1 MIEPIMYIGI
11 GFLFAGLLVIGVIPL
26 VHARA
31 VRLTRKRLEA
41 MTPMSLAE
49 IQAEKDQL
57 RAEFAMTTRR
67 LEMSVDELK
76 IKSNNQL
83 AEIGKKSEA
92 IGRLRLELNEKTE
105 TMFALEARERQLI
118 EEIANVR
125 TELAARTEALA
136 AIEQSF
142 AGAQTQ
148 MGEITGRLDDST
160 RAADGQRVE
169 LVALRAQVEALHAQ
183 VEAYEIEA
191 RDLNARLT
199 AKSSEAEASNRVL
212 GEERTRTEVLGSRVN
227 ELERHLLAQTTE
239 AEILERRVQELN
251 MRADE
256 QGRLLGER
264 DYAAAQLRSESEAA
278 ARKEADIRHEF
289 AEAENISR
297 AAMERLRA
305 EKIMVES
312 QLKRG
317 EEERAKLVR
326 DIESIRREAETASAA
341 ERMENTVMRDRIAE
355 LAAEMARITSL
366 IEGPGNPIETILAE
380 SARAGGNGAGNG
392 ASAGSTSGDG
402 KGSLTDRIRALQTR
416 PRVAS
421 ASQAS
426 VPQGS
431 YEAPHEGPHKE
442 PQLAAK
448 V

>member
-67 LEMSVDELK
+67 LEMGVEQLK
-76 IKSNNQL
+76 TKSNNQL
-83 AEIGKKSEA
+83 AELGKKSEA

-105 TMFALEARERQLI
+105 TMFALEAREKQLI
-118 EEIANVR
+118 EEVASAR
-125 TELAARTEALA
+125 AELATRSDTLA
-136 AIEQSF
+136 ATEQWLS
-142 AGAQTQ
+142 GARTQ
-148 MGEITGRLDDST
+148 MGEITGRLDDSS
-160 RAADGQRVE
+160 RAADSQRVE
-169 LVALRAQVEALHAQ
+169 LVALRAQVEALHGQ
-183 VEAYEIEA
+183 IEAYEMEA
-191 RDLNARLT
+191 KDLNARLA
-199 AKSSEAEASNRVL
+199 AKSTEAEASSRVL
-212 GEERTRTEVLGSRVN
+212 AEERTRTEVLGNRVN

-264 DYAAAQLRSESEAA
+264 DYAASKLRSETEAA
-278 ARKEADIRHEF
+278 ARKEADMRAEF
-289 AEAENISR
+289 AEAENIGK
-297 AAMERLRA
+297 AATERLRA
-305 EKIMVES
+305 EKIMLES

-317 EEERAKLVR
+317 EEERAKLLR
-326 DIESIRREAETASAA
+326 DIDGIRREAETASAT
-341 ERMENTVMRDRIAE
+341 ERTENAVMRERIAE

-380 SARAGGNGAGNG
+380 SARVGSNGAGNG
-392 ASAGSTSGDG
+392 AGAASGSGD
-402 KGSLTDRIRALQTR
+402 GSLTDRIRALQTR
-416 PRVAS
+416 PRVA
-421 ASQAS
+421 
-426 VPQGS
+426 
-431 YEAPHEGPHKE
+431 
-442 PQLAAK
+442 AAGQ

>member
-31 VRLTRKRLEA
+31 VRLTRKRIEA

-67 LEMSVDELK
+67 LEMSVEQMK
-76 IKSNNQL
+76 TKSNNQL
-83 AEIGKKSEA
+83 AELGKKSEA

-118 EEIANVR
+118 EEVANTR
-125 TELAARTEALA
+125 AELATRTDTLAATEQSLAGARTR
-136 AIEQSF
+136 
-142 AGAQTQ
+142 
-148 MGEITGRLDDST
+148 MGEVTGRLDDSS
-160 RAADGQRVE
+160 RAADSQRVE
-169 LVALRAQVEALHAQ
+169 LVALRAQVEALHGQ
-183 VEAYEIEA
+183 IEAYEREA
-191 RDLNARLT
+191 KDLNAKLT
-199 AKSSEAEASNRVL
+199 AKSGEAEGSSRVIA
-212 GEERTRTEVLGSRVN
+212 EERTRTEVLGNRVN

-251 MRADE
+251 MRGDE

-264 DYAAAQLRSESEAA
+264 DYAASQLRSETEAA
-278 ARKEADIRHEF
+278 ARKEADMRAAL
-289 AEAENISR
+289 AEAENISK
-297 AAMERLRA
+297 AATERLRA
-305 EKIMVES
+305 EKILLES

-317 EEERAKLVR
+317 EEERAKLLR
-326 DIESIRREAETASAA
+326 DIDGIRREAETAAA
-341 ERMENTVMRDRIAE
+341 TERAENSVMRERITE

-380 SARAGGNGAGNG
+380 SARAPGNGAGNG
-392 ASAGSTSGDG
+392 ASAGASTGDN
-402 KGSLTDRIRALQTR
+402 GSLTDRIRALQTK
-416 PRVAS
+416 PRVA
-421 ASQAS
+421 
-426 VPQGS
+426 
-431 YEAPHEGPHKE
+431 
-442 PQLAAK
+442 AAGQ

>member
-67 LEMSVDELK
+67 LEMSVEQMK
-76 IKSNNQL
+76 TKSNNQL
-83 AEIGKKSEA
+83 AELGKKSEA

-105 TMFALEARERQLI
+105 TMFALEAREKQLI
-118 EEIANVR
+118 EELADAR
-125 TELAARTEALA
+125 AELATRVDALA
-136 AIEQSF
+136 ATEQSL
-142 AGAQTQ
+142 AGTRTR
-148 MGEITGRLDDST
+148 MGEITGRLDDSS

-169 LVALRAQVEALHAQ
+169 LVALRAQVEALHAKIA
-183 VEAYEIEA
+183 AYEMEA
-191 RDLNARLT
+191 EDLNARLA
-199 AKSSEAEASNRVL
+199 AKSGEAEGSSRVL
-212 GEERTRTEVLGSRVN
+212 AEERTRTEVLGNRVN

-256 QGRLLGER
+256 QGRLMGER
-264 DYAAAQLRSESEAA
+264 DYAASQLRTDAEAA
-278 ARKEADIRHEF
+278 ARNEADMRAEF
-289 AEAENISR
+289 AEAENINK
-297 AAMERLRA
+297 AATERLRA
-305 EKIMVES
+305 EKIMLES

-317 EEERAKLVR
+317 EEERAKLLR
-326 DIESIRREAETASAA
+326 DIDGIRRETETASATERA
-341 ERMENTVMRDRIAE
+341 ENSVMRERITE

-380 SARAGGNGAGNG
+380 SARAPGNGAGNG
-392 ASAGSTSGDG
+392 TSAGDN
-402 KGSLTDRIRALQTR
+402 GSLTDRIRALQTR
-416 PRVAS
+416 PRVA
-421 ASQAS
+421 
-426 VPQGS
+426 
-431 YEAPHEGPHKE
+431 
-442 PQLAAK
+442 AAGQ

>member
-31 VRLTRKRLEA
+31 VRLTRKRIEA

-67 LEMSVDELK
+67 LEMGVEQMK
-76 IKSNNQL
+76 TKSNNQL
-83 AEIGKKSEA
+83 AELGKKSEA

-105 TMFALEARERQLI
+105 TMFALEAREKQLI
-118 EEIANVR
+118 EEVASAR
-125 TELAARTEALA
+125 AELATRTEALA
-136 AIEQSF
+136 ATEQWL
-142 AGAQTQ
+142 AGARTQ
-148 MGEITGRLDDST
+148 MGEVTGRLDDSS
-160 RAADGQRVE
+160 RAADSQRVE
-169 LVALRAQVEALHAQ
+169 VVALRAQVEALHGQ
-183 VEAYEIEA
+183 IEAYEMEA
-191 RDLNARLT
+191 KDLNARLA
-199 AKSSEAEASNRVL
+199 AKSAEAEASSRVL
-212 GEERTRTEVLGSRVN
+212 AEERTRTEVLGNRVN

-264 DYAAAQLRSESEAA
+264 DYVAAQLRSETQAA
-278 ARKEADIRHEF
+278 ARKEADMRAEF
-289 AEAENISR
+289 TEAENISK
-297 AAMERLRA
+297 AGTERLRA
-305 EKIMVES
+305 EKIMLES

-317 EEERAKLVR
+317 EEERAKLLR
-326 DIESIRREAETASAA
+326 DIDGIRREAETASAT
-341 ERMENTVMRDRIAE
+341 ERMENAVMRDRIAD

-380 SARAGGNGAGNG
+380 SARAGSNGAGNG
-392 ASAGSTSGDG
+392 ASAGGDSGN
-402 KGSLTDRIRALQTR
+402 GSLTDRIRALQTR
-416 PRVAS
+416 PRVA
-421 ASQAS
+421 
-426 VPQGS
+426 
-431 YEAPHEGPHKE
+431 
-442 PQLAAK
+442 AAGQ

>member
-1 MIEPIMYIGI
+1 MIEPIMYVGI

-67 LEMSVDELK
+67 LEMSVEQMK
-76 IKSNNQL
+76 TKSNNQL
-83 AEIGKKSEA
+83 AELGKKSDA

-105 TMFALEARERQLI
+105 TMFALEAREKQLI
-118 EEIANVR
+118 EEVASAR
-125 TELAARTEALA
+125 AELATRTEALA
-136 AIEQSF
+136 ATEQWLT
-142 AGAQTQ
+142 GTRTQ
-148 MGEITGRLDDST
+148 MGEITGRLDDSS
-160 RAADGQRVE
+160 RAADSQRVE
-169 LVALRAQVEALHAQ
+169 VVALRAQVEALHGQ
-183 VEAYEIEA
+183 IEAYEMEA
-191 RDLNARLT
+191 KDLNARLA
-199 AKSSEAEASNRVL
+199 AKSADAESSSRVL
-212 GEERTRTEVLGSRVN
+212 AEERTRTEVLGNRVN

-264 DYAAAQLRSESEAA
+264 DYAAARLRSETEAA
-278 ARKEADIRHEF
+278 AKNEADMRAEF
-289 AEAENISR
+289 TEAENINK
-297 AAMERLRA
+297 AATERLRA
-305 EKIMVES
+305 EKILLES

-317 EEERAKLVR
+317 EDERAKLLR
-326 DIESIRREAETASAA
+326 DIDGIRREAETASAT
-341 ERMENTVMRDRIAE
+341 ERMENAVMRDRIAD

-380 SARAGGNGAGNG
+380 STRGTSGNGAGNG
-392 ASAGSTSGDG
+392 ASAGTNAGDN
-402 KGSLTDRIRALQTR
+402 GSLTDRIRALQTR
-416 PRVAS
+416 PRVA
-421 ASQAS
+421 
-426 VPQGS
+426 
-431 YEAPHEGPHKE
+431 
-442 PQLAAK
+442 AAGQ

>member
-67 LEMSVDELK
+67 LEMGVEQLK
-76 IKSNNQL
+76 TKSNNQL
-83 AEIGKKSEA
+83 AELGKKSEA

-105 TMFALEARERQLI
+105 TMFALEAREKELI
-118 EEIANVR
+118 EEVASAR
-125 TELAARTEALA
+125 AELATRTEALA
-136 AIEQSF
+136 ATEQWLS
-142 AGAQTQ
+142 GARTQ
-148 MGEITGRLDDST
+148 MGEITGRLDDSS

-169 LVALRAQVEALHAQ
+169 LVALRAQVEALHGQ
-183 VEAYEIEA
+183 IEAYEMEA
-191 RDLNARLT
+191 KDLNARLA
-199 AKSSEAEASNRVL
+199 AKSTEAEASSRVL
-212 GEERTRTEVLGSRVN
+212 AEERTRTEVLGNRVN

-264 DYAAAQLRSESEAA
+264 DYAASQLRSETEAA
-278 ARKEADIRHEF
+278 ARKEADMRAEF
-289 AEAENISR
+289 TEMENIGK
-297 AAMERLRA
+297 AATERLRA
-305 EKIMVES
+305 EKIMLES

-317 EEERAKLVR
+317 EEERAKLLR
-326 DIESIRREAETASAA
+326 DIDGIRREAETASAT
-341 ERMENTVMRDRIAE
+341 ERTENAVMRERIAE

-380 SARAGGNGAGNG
+380 SARAGSNGAGNG
-392 ASAGSTSGDG
+392 AGAASAGSGSGD
-402 KGSLTDRIRALQTR
+402 GSLTDRIRALQTR
-416 PRVAS
+416 PRVA
-421 ASQAS
+421 AAGQA
-426 VPQGS
+426 
-431 YEAPHEGPHKE
+431 
-442 PQLAAK
+442 
-448 V
+448 

>member
-41 MTPMSLAE
+41 ATPMSLAE

-67 LEMSVDELK
+67 LEMSVEQMK
-76 IKSNNQL
+76 TKSNNQL

-105 TMFALEARERQLI
+105 TMFALEAREKQLV
-118 EEIANVR
+118 EEVANTR

-136 AIEQSF
+136 AVEQ
-142 AGAQTQ
+142 ALANVTTQ
-148 MGEITGRLDDST
+148 MGEVPGRLDDSS
-160 RAADGQRVE
+160 RASDGQRVE
-169 LVALRAQVEALHAQ
+169 LVALRAQVEALHGQ
-183 VEAYEIEA
+183 IEAHEIEA
-191 RDLNARLT
+191 KDINTRHAAR
-199 AKSSEAEASNRVL
+199 SAEADASSRAL
-212 GEERTRTEVLGSRVN
+212 AEERTRTEVLGSRVS

-256 QGRLLGER
+256 QGRLMGER

-278 ARKEADIRHEF
+278 AKKEASARAEF
-289 AEAENISR
+289 AEAENR
-297 AAMERLRA
+297 ANAAIGSLIADKSLLEAQIKRA
-305 EKIMVES
+305 
-312 QLKRG
+312 
-317 EEERAKLVR
+317 EEERQKLLREIDNARR
-326 DIESIRREAETASAA
+326 DAETATAA
-341 ERMENTVMRDRIAE
+341 ERMENAVMRDRIAE

-380 SARAGGNGAGNG
+380 SARAGSNGAGNG
-392 ASAGSTSGDG
+392 AGAD
-402 KGSLTDRIRALQTR
+402 KGSLTDRIRALQAR
-416 PRVAS
+416 PRVA
-421 ASQAS
+421 APSQA
-426 VPQGS
+426 
-431 YEAPHEGPHKE
+431 
-442 PQLAAK
+442 
-448 V
+448 

>member
-1 MIEPIMYIGI
+1 MFRGHRMIEPIMYIGI

-67 LEMSVDELK
+67 LEMSVEELK
-76 IKSNNQL
+76 TRSNNQL

-105 TMFALEARERQLI
+105 TMFALEAREKQLI
-118 EEIANVR
+118 EEVANVR
-125 TELAARTEALA
+125 TELAASTETLA

-169 LVALRAQVEALHAQ
+169 LVALRAQVEALHGQ
-183 VEAYEIEA
+183 IEAYEIEA

-199 AKSSEAEASNRVL
+199 NKSGEAEASSRVL
-212 GEERTRTEVLGSRVN
+212 AEERTRTEVLGNRVN

-251 MRADE
+251 MRSDE

-264 DYAAAQLRSESEAA
+264 NHAAAQLRSQTETAA
-278 ARKEADIRHEF
+278 KKEADMRAKF
-289 AEAENISR
+289 AEAQNISKV
-297 AAMERLRA
+297 ATERLRA
-305 EKIMVES
+305 EKTLLES
-312 QLKRG
+312 ELKRG
-317 EEERAKLVR
+317 EEERAKLLR
-326 DIESIRREAETASAA
+326 DIDNIRREAEAASAT
-341 ERMENTVMRDRIAE
+341 ERMENAVMRDRIAE

-380 SARAGGNGAGNG
+380 SGRAGSNGAGSG
-392 ASAGSTSGDG
+392 AAATSSDG

-416 PRVAS
+416 PRVAA
-421 ASQAS
+421 ASQA
-426 VPQGS
+426 
-431 YEAPHEGPHKE
+431 
-442 PQLAAK
+442 
-448 V
+448 

>member
-67 LEMSVDELK
+67 LEMGVEQMK
-76 IKSNNQL
+76 TKSNNQL
-83 AEIGKKSEA
+83 AELGKKSEA

-105 TMFALEARERQLI
+105 TMFALEAREKQLI
-118 EEIANVR
+118 EEVASAR
-125 TELAARTEALA
+125 AELATRTEALA
-136 AIEQSF
+136 ATEQWL
-142 AGAQTQ
+142 AGARTQ
-148 MGEITGRLDDST
+148 MGEVTGRLDDSS
-160 RAADGQRVE
+160 RAADSQRVE
-169 LVALRAQVEALHAQ
+169 LVALRAQVEALHGQ
-183 VEAYEIEA
+183 IEAYEMEA
-191 RDLNARLT
+191 KDLNARLA
-199 AKSSEAEASNRVL
+199 AKSTEAEASSRVL
-212 GEERTRTEVLGSRVN
+212 AEERTRTEVLGNRVN

-264 DYAAAQLRSESEAA
+264 DYVAAQLRSETEAA
-278 ARKEADIRHEF
+278 ARKEVDMRAEF
-289 AEAENISR
+289 TEAENISK
-297 AAMERLRA
+297 AGTERLRA
-305 EKIMVES
+305 EKIMLES

-317 EEERAKLVR
+317 EEERAKLLR
-326 DIESIRREAETASAA
+326 DIDGIRREAETASAT
-341 ERMENTVMRDRIAE
+341 ERMENAVMRDRIAD

-380 SARAGGNGAGNG
+380 SARVGSNGAGNG
-392 ASAGSTSGDG
+392 AGAGGDSGN
-402 KGSLTDRIRALQTR
+402 GSLTDRIRALQTR
-416 PRVAS
+416 PHVA
-421 ASQAS
+421 
-426 VPQGS
+426 
-431 YEAPHEGPHKE
+431 
-442 PQLAAK
+442 AAGQ

>member
-1 MIEPIMYIGI
+1 MFRGRRMIEPIMYIGI

-67 LEMSVDELK
+67 LEMSVEQLK
-76 IKSNNQL
+76 TKSNNQL

-92 IGRLRLELNEKTE
+92 IGRLRQELNEKTE
-105 TMFALEARERQLI
+105 TMFALEAREKQLI
-118 EEIANVR
+118 EELADAR
-125 TELAARTEALA
+125 AELATRTDALA
-136 AIEQSF
+136 ATAQSL
-142 AGAQTQ
+142 AGTRTQ
-148 MGEITGRLDDST
+148 MGEITGRLDDSS
-160 RAADGQRVE
+160 RAADSQRVE
-169 LVALRAQVEALHAQ
+169 LVALRAQVEALHGQ
-183 VEAYEIEA
+183 IEAYEMEA
-191 RDLNARLT
+191 KDLNARL
-199 AKSSEAEASNRVL
+199 AGKSTEADASSRVL
-212 GEERTRTEVLGSRVN
+212 AEERTRTEVLGNRVN

-264 DYAAAQLRSESEAA
+264 DYAASQLRTETEGA
-278 ARKEADIRHEF
+278 ARKEADMRAEF
-289 AEAENISR
+289 TEMENIGK
-297 AAMERLRA
+297 AATERLRA
-305 EKIMVES
+305 EKLRLES

-317 EEERAKLVR
+317 EEERAKLLR
-326 DIESIRREAETASAA
+326 DIDGIRREAETASAT
-341 ERMENTVMRDRIAE
+341 ERMENAVMRDRIAE

-380 SARAGGNGAGNG
+380 SARAPGNGAGNG
-392 ASAGSTSGDG
+392 ASTGASTGDN
-402 KGSLTDRIRALQTR
+402 GSLTDRIRALQTK
-416 PRVAS
+416 PRVA
-421 ASQAS
+421 
-426 VPQGS
+426 
-431 YEAPHEGPHKE
+431 
-442 PQLAAK
+442 AAGQ

>member
-67 LEMSVDELK
+67 LEMGVEQLK
-76 IKSNNQL
+76 TKSNNQL
-83 AEIGKKSEA
+83 AELGKKSEA

-105 TMFALEARERQLI
+105 TMFALEAREKQLI
-118 EEIANVR
+118 EEVASAR
-125 TELAARTEALA
+125 AELATRTDALA
-136 AIEQSF
+136 ATEQWLS
-142 AGAQTQ
+142 GARTQ
-148 MGEITGRLDDST
+148 MGEITGRLDDSS
-160 RAADGQRVE
+160 RAADSQRVE
-169 LVALRAQVEALHAQ
+169 LVALRAQVEALHGQ
-183 VEAYEIEA
+183 IEAYEMEA
-191 RDLNARLT
+191 KDLNARLA
-199 AKSSEAEASNRVL
+199 AKSTEAEASSRVL
-212 GEERTRTEVLGSRVN
+212 AEERTRTEVLGNRVN

-264 DYAAAQLRSESEAA
+264 DYAASKLRSETEAA
-278 ARKEADIRHEF
+278 ARKEADMRAEF
-289 AEAENISR
+289 TEAENIGK
-297 AAMERLRA
+297 AATERLRA
-305 EKIMVES
+305 EKIMLES

-317 EEERAKLVR
+317 EEERAKLLR
-326 DIESIRREAETASAA
+326 DIDGIRREAETASAT
-341 ERMENTVMRDRIAE
+341 ERTENAVMRERIAE

-380 SARAGGNGAGNG
+380 SARVGSNGAGNG
-392 ASAGSTSGDG
+392 AGATSAGGD
-402 KGSLTDRIRALQTR
+402 GSLTDRIRALQTR
-416 PRVAS
+416 PRVA
-421 ASQAS
+421 
-426 VPQGS
+426 
-431 YEAPHEGPHKE
+431 
-442 PQLAAK
+442 AAGQ

>member
-67 LEMSVDELK
+67 LEMGVEQLK
-76 IKSNNQL
+76 TKSNNQL
-83 AEIGKKSEA
+83 AELGKKSEA

-105 TMFALEARERQLI
+105 TMFALEAREKQLI
-118 EEIANVR
+118 EEVASAR
-125 TELAARTEALA
+125 AELATRSDTLA
-136 AIEQSF
+136 ATEQWLS
-142 AGAQTQ
+142 GARTQ
-148 MGEITGRLDDST
+148 MGEITGRLDDSS
-160 RAADGQRVE
+160 RAADSQRVE
-169 LVALRAQVEALHAQ
+169 LVALRAQVEALHGQ
-183 VEAYEIEA
+183 IEAYEMEA
-191 RDLNARLT
+191 KDLNARLA
-199 AKSSEAEASNRVL
+199 AKSAEAEASSRVL
-212 GEERTRTEVLGSRVN
+212 AEERTRTEVLGNRVN

-264 DYAAAQLRSESEAA
+264 DYAASKLRSETEAA
-278 ARKEADIRHEF
+278 ARKEADMRAEF
-289 AEAENISR
+289 AEAENIGK
-297 AAMERLRA
+297 AATERLRA
-305 EKIMVES
+305 EKIMLES

-317 EEERAKLVR
+317 EEERAKLLR
-326 DIESIRREAETASAA
+326 DIDGIRREAETASAT
-341 ERMENTVMRDRIAE
+341 ERTENAVMRDRIAE

-380 SARAGGNGAGNG
+380 SARVGSNGAGNG
-392 ASAGSTSGDG
+392 AGAASGSGD
-402 KGSLTDRIRALQTR
+402 GSLTDRIRALQTR
-416 PRVAS
+416 PRVA
-421 ASQAS
+421 
-426 VPQGS
+426 
-431 YEAPHEGPHKE
+431 
-442 PQLAAK
+442 AAGQ

>member
-67 LEMSVDELK
+67 LEMGVEQLK
-76 IKSNNQL
+76 TKSNNQL
-83 AEIGKKSEA
+83 AELGKKSEA

-105 TMFALEARERQLI
+105 TMFALEAREKQLI
-118 EEIANVR
+118 EEVASAR
-125 TELAARTEALA
+125 AELATRTEALA
-136 AIEQSF
+136 ATEQWLS
-142 AGAQTQ
+142 GARTQ
-148 MGEITGRLDDST
+148 MGEVTGRLDDSS
-160 RAADGQRVE
+160 RAADSQRVE
-169 LVALRAQVEALHAQ
+169 LVALRAQVEALHGQ
-183 VEAYEIEA
+183 IEAYEMEA
-191 RDLNARLT
+191 KDLNARLA
-199 AKSSEAEASNRVL
+199 AKSTEAEASSRVL
-212 GEERTRTEVLGSRVN
+212 AEERTRTEVLGNRVN

-264 DYAAAQLRSESEAA
+264 DYSAAKLRSETEAA
-278 ARKEADIRHEF
+278 ARKEADMRAEF
-289 AEAENISR
+289 TEMENIGK
-297 AAMERLRA
+297 AATERLRA
-305 EKIMVES
+305 EKIMLES

-317 EEERAKLVR
+317 EEERAKLLR
-326 DIESIRREAETASAA
+326 DIDGIRREAETASAT
-341 ERMENTVMRDRIAE
+341 ERTENAVMRERIAE

-380 SARAGGNGAGNG
+380 SARAGSNGAGNG
-392 ASAGSTSGDG
+392 AGATSGSGD
-402 KGSLTDRIRALQTR
+402 GSLTDRIRALQTR
-416 PRVAS
+416 PRVA
-421 ASQAS
+421 
-426 VPQGS
+426 
-431 YEAPHEGPHKE
+431 
-442 PQLAAK
+442 AAGQ

>member
-1 MIEPIMYIGI
+1 MFRGHRMIEPIMYIGI

-67 LEMSVDELK
+67 LEMSVEELK
-76 IKSNNQL
+76 TRSNNQL

-105 TMFALEARERQLI
+105 TLFALEAREKQLI
-118 EEIANVR
+118 EEVANVR
-125 TELAARTEALA
+125 TELAASTETLA

-169 LVALRAQVEALHAQ
+169 LVALRAQVEALHGQ
-183 VEAYEIEA
+183 IEAYEIEA

-199 AKSSEAEASNRVL
+199 NKSGEAEASSRLIVD
-212 GEERTRTEVLGSRVN
+212 ERARSDVLGSRIN

-251 MRADE
+251 VRVDE
-256 QGRLLGER
+256 QSRLLRER
-264 DYAAAQLRSESEAA
+264 DYAADQLRAETTET
-278 ARKEADIRHEF
+278 ARKEADARSEL
-289 AEAENISR
+289 AEAENISK
-297 AAMERLRA
+297 ATIERQRA
-305 EKIMVES
+305 EKTLLES
-312 QLKRG
+312 QLKRM
-317 EEERAKLVR
+317 EEERAKLLR
-326 DIESIRREAETASAA
+326 ELETMRREAETAFVS
-341 ERMENTVMRDRIAE
+341 ERRENEVMRERIAE

-366 IEGPGNPIETILAE
+366 IEGPGNPIETILAD
-380 SARAGGNGAGNG
+380 SARATGGNGAGGNGA
-392 ASAGSTSGDG
+392 ASTGGD
-402 KGSLTDRIRALQTR
+402 GSLTERIRALQAR
-416 PRVAS
+416 PRV
-421 ASQAS
+421 
-426 VPQGS
+426 
-431 YEAPHEGPHKE
+431 
-442 PQLAAK
+442 
-448 V
+448 